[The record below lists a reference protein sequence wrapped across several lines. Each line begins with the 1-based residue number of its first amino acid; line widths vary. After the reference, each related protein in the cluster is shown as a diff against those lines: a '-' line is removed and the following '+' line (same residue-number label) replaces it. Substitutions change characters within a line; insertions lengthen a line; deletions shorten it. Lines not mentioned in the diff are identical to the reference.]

1 MIQEAAVVE
10 AGEVGQE
17 EEEGRRICRWRRD
30 SRRRRRALWEGV
42 GRLAVGRL
50 RLVTIA
56 GRRRRVMDT
65 ERRAVAVDTARRAA
79 ADTRRAAVGMAMAA
93 AADEEATTTAGR
105 RRPAR
110 MAMVARA
117 VDSEDPIEDPTGRRR
132 HGTAKGK
139 VRRLAGGAEPEA
151 SEHYLENE

>member
-1 MIQEAAVVE
+1 MVE

-42 GRLAVGRL
+42 DRLAVGRL
-50 RLVTIA
+50 HLDTIA

-65 ERRAVAVDTARRAA
+65 ERRAVAVDTARRA

-117 VDSEDPIEDPTGRRR
+117 VDSEDQIEDRTGRRR
-132 HGTAKGK
+132 LGTAKGK

-151 SEHYLENE
+151 SEHYLEK

>member
-1 MIQEAAVVE
+1 MVE

-17 EEEGRRICRWRRD
+17 EEEGHRICRWRRD
-30 SRRRRRALWEGV
+30 SRRRRQALWEGAD
-42 GRLAVGRL
+42 RLAVGRL
-50 RLVTIA
+50 HLVTIA
-56 GRRRRVMDT
+56 GRRRRAM
-65 ERRAVAVDTARRAA
+65 DTARRA

-93 AADEEATTTAGR
+93 AADEEATMTAAR

-117 VDSEDPIEDPTGRRR
+117 VDSEDQIEDRTGRRR

-139 VRRLAGGAEPEA
+139 DRRPAAGAEP
-151 SEHYLENE
+151 